1 MKHGRENMKD
11 SNEIYEIHRRIQKRI
26 DAISTDAVHMS
37 AEHREL
43 FACMCECFGILER
56 LAQK

>member
-1 MKHGRENMKD
+1 MKYGRENMKD

-26 DAISTDAVHMS
+26 DRIGANEAHMS
-37 AEHREL
+37 AERREL
-43 FACMCECFGILER
+43 FECMRECFGILER